1 MDIITIGQLLDVE
14 TISVWWWGR
23 TGCTPRRLTN
33 SKLSGHVLPN

>member
-14 TISVWWWGR
+14 TISVWWGR